1 MRKSLIAVF
10 VGVASVM
17 GVTASAQTDNIK
29 FTQYVNPFIGTE
41 GTGHTFPGACLPFG
55 LVQTSPV
62 TGAIGWNYCAEYVDS
77 DKEIW
82 GFSQDHLNGT
92 GWMDLGDVLVM
103 PVTARKDRQNYRST
117 FDKTTE
123 TARPGYYAV
132 NLDQTGVKAELT
144 ATPHVAY
151 HRYTYNKTDSAA
163 VLVDLQHG
171 TVGNENRYHSR
182 VLSCEVN
189 WDDAQTISGHLHTTM
204 WVERD
209 VYFVVRFSKPMKRL
223 QNLPLEKTERGNR
236 MLVSF
241 DMERGEQLEMKIAL
255 SSTSVEGAMRNLD
268 AELPEWDFDATVKQA
283 DNIWNKYL
291 SRIKVEGTDEQKQN
305 FYTSFYHALIQP
317 NNMADVDG
325 YYKNA
330 KGDIVRAE
338 NDVMYTT
345 FSCWDTYRAAHPL
358 YTIIMQDKVDGLV
371 SSLVEHA
378 DAIGYIPVWALWGK
392 DNWCM
397 VANHGVSIV
406 AEAYHKGFRGFDA
419 ERAYKAVKTT
429 QTVSHPL
436 KSNWEMYMRYGYFPT
451 DSTEVES
458 VSSTLESVYDDYAA
472 WDMATLMGKKTD
484 AEYFGKRK
492 EFYKNLF
499 DQETKF
505 MRPRLTDGS
514 WKTPFDPAGLDHA
527 ETIGGDYTE
536 GNAWQYTWHVQHDV
550 PGLIKLMGGNKAFTD
565 KLDAFFSTK
574 LVSTLS
580 DVSGL
585 IGQYAHGNEPSHHV
599 AYLYALA
606 GRPERTQELIREIFD
621 TQYSPRPD
629 GLCGNDD
636 CGQMSAWYMMSAMG
650 FYPVDPVSGK
660 YVFGAPQMKKIT
672 LDMPNGKTFVVEA
685 QNLSEENLHVD
696 KILLNGKVYKKNY
709 IDHKDIVRG
718 GKLTFIMKK

>member
-182 VLSCEVN
+182 VLACEVN

-209 VYFVVRFSKPMKRL
+209 VYFVVRFSKPMNRL

-317 NNMADVDG
+317 NNMADFDG

-458 VSSTLESVYDDYAA
+458 VSSTLETTTQHGTWQHSWARKRMQNISASVRSFIRICSIRRRNSCAHV
-472 WDMATLMGKKTD
+472 L
-484 AEYFGKRK
+484 
-492 EFYKNLF
+492 
-499 DQETKF
+499 
-505 MRPRLTDGS
+505 P
-514 WKTPFDPAGLDHA
+514 
-527 ETIGGDYTE
+527 TIRGR
-536 GNAWQYTWHVQHDV
+536 HR
-550 PGLIKLMGGNKAFTD
+550 
-565 KLDAFFSTK
+565 
-574 LVSTLS
+574 STLQDWIMRRQS
-580 DVSGL
+580 VAT
-585 IGQYAHGNEPSHHV
+585 IPRVTHGNIHGTCS
-599 AYLYALA
+599 
-606 GRPERTQELIREIFD
+606 
-621 TQYSPRPD
+621 
-629 GLCGNDD
+629 
-636 CGQMSAWYMMSAMG
+636 MMSR
-650 FYPVDPVSGK
+650 D
-660 YVFGAPQMKKIT
+660 
-672 LDMPNGKTFVVEA
+672 
-685 QNLSEENLHVD
+685 
-696 KILLNGKVYKKNY
+696 
-709 IDHKDIVRG
+709 
-718 GKLTFIMKK
+718 

>member
-182 VLSCEVN
+182 VLACEAN

-223 QNLPLEKTERGNR
+223 QNLPLAKTERGNR

-330 KGDIVRAE
+330 KGDVVRAE

-371 SSLVEHA
+371 SSLVGHA

-514 WKTPFDPAGLDHA
+514 WKTPFDPAGLDH
-527 ETIGGDYTE
+527 GDYTE

-660 YVFGAPQMKKIT
+660 YVFGAPQMKKFT